1 MPDTQI
7 MDAKG
12 IARSIDR
19 IAYEVIEH
27 NEGAKDM
34 VIVGIRTRGAIIAER
49 LARAIE
55 RIEKVA
61 LPVGAIDITMY
72 RDDVWIRLDQ
82 PVIQKTDLLFSI
94 DDKIVVL
101 VDDVLY
107 TGRTVRAALNELS
120 DYGRPRCIQLAVLV
134 DRGHRE
140 LPIRADYV
148 AIDLQTYHNENV
160 IVNLKEQ
167 DGRDSVVLQQFQE
180 ETPR

>member
-1 MPDTQI
+1 MPETQI

-12 IARSIDR
+12 LGRSIDR
-19 IAYEVIEH
+19 IAHEVLEH
-27 NEGAKDM
+27 NKGPRDI
-34 VIVGIRTRGAIIAER
+34 VIIGVRTRGAIIAER
-49 LARAIE
+49 LAQAIE

-61 LPVGAIDITMY
+61 LPVGAIDITFY
-72 RDDVWIRLDQ
+72 RDDVQTRLDQ
-82 PVIQKTDLLFSI
+82 PIIQKTDLIFSI

-120 DYGRPRCIQLAVLV
+120 DYGRPRCIRLAVLV

-148 AIDLQTYHNENV
+148 GIELQTFREENV
-160 IVNLKEQ
+160 VVNLIEQ
-167 DGRDSVVLQQFQE
+167 DGQDSVVLSQE
-180 ETPR
+180 REQSR